1 MMWALVPP
9 YLVTQV
15 AMINQQIL
23 LQTLVLAT
31 GQVT

>member
-9 YLVTQV
+9 YLVTQI

>member
-9 YLVTQV
+9 YLVTQI

-23 LQTLVLAT
+23 LQTLVIAT